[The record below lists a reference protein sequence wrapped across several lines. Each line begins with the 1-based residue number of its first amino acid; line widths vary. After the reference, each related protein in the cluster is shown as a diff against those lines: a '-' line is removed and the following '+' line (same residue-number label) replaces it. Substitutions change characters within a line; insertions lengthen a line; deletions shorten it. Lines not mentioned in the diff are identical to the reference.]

1 MTVNGADVLAD
12 AAVVVVDVVGGGISV
27 ISAITQLL
35 SNYVYAI
42 VVNSKAQT
50 VKSDGTVRSTERV
63 FR

>member
-12 AAVVVVDVVGGGISV
+12 AAVVVVDVVGGGISA